1 MIERVPPNG
10 SVSRGAGAAPSR
22 RSGTGPAR
30 RGVPAGEGGHS
41 LLEVLVSLLFM
52 AAMLLMSMNF
62 MIAGIQGN
70 SRGREM
76 SSASYFAQ
84 QLLEEMRVVD
94 FDDLADFA
102 GYSTDG
108 SPPGSEPARSI
119 CLEWQQGIESE
130 LPSGSGDV
138 SVVVT
143 GSLARVVV
151 TVRWVDGVRKER
163 RVRYETMISDRIS

>member
-1 MIERVPPNG
+1 MVERFP
-10 SVSRGAGAAPSR
+10 SVGAARGADGTPARAGGVR
-22 RSGTGPAR
+22 RGGPAR
-30 RGVPAGEGGHS
+30 ERGHS

-52 AAMLLMSMNF
+52 AALLLMSMNF
-62 MIAGIQGN
+62 MIAGIRGN

-84 QLLEEMRVVD
+84 QMLEEMRLVD
-94 FDDLADFA
+94 FADLADFA
-102 GYSTDG
+102 GYSTG
-108 SPPGSEPARSI
+108 GPPPGSDPARSI
-119 CLEWQQGIESE
+119 CLEWEQGIESE

-138 SVVVT
+138 SVVVS

-163 RVRYETMISDRIS
+163 QVRYETMISDRIS